1 MKLPT
6 VFGYVVLIFVTL
18 RAGMTESVDDFS
30 GVGAI
35 GAQLQNRYRSSI
47 TKVAYELSHGK
58 SDALENATRHERTAV
73 MTRGDSFLIVLGQ
86 RTITS
91 VRIQG

>member
-30 GVGAI
+30 GVA
-35 GAQLQNRYRSSI
+35 LSELNYKSS
-47 TKVAYELSHGK
+47 VRAYTRK
-58 SDALENATRHERTAV
+58 RRRAENATRHERTAA